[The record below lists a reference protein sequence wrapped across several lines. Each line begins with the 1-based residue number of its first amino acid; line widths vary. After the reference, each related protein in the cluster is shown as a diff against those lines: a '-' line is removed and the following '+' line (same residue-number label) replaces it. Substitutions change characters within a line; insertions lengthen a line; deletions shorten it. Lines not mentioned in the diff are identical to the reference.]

1 MGVADGSTMSA
12 STGKL
17 RDKLKPQQVLVY
29 GLGRSGLGV
38 IRHLERLGW
47 TGAWFDQ
54 AESPV
59 GAEEAITKGFP
70 RLPNLESD
78 QMKSGGFD
86 LVVAAPGV
94 MFLHPDLVRLRATGF
109 ETIGE
114 AELCFRTLTTP
125 TIGVTGTA
133 GKGST
138 TALIAHLLRAQNL
151 NALEGGNFDPALLE
165 IAEQCDVAVTELSSF
180 QLERIVSYRPSV
192 AVLTNLGVDHI
203 SDHGS
208 LELYHAAKLKIVQN
222 LQPGDALVVPGG
234 LKLKFITKGRV
245 VRVPESGPI
254 LDLQKNTLLE
264 LADLPAHQH
273 PTNARLAVIA
283 VGLYLEK
290 IGQAC
295 DLEKLRAGLTSFPGV
310 KGRFETIGEF
320 KGTRFIDDS
329 IATRTLA
336 VQAALENA
344 PGPIAWLLGG
354 RDKGAEL
361 KSLIE
366 IALEKVAVI
375 CFFGEAGDKLARPF
389 RKAGVRVV
397 DCSASSGEAALEKCV
412 QSGLRF
418 AMGGSIVLAPLGTSF
433 DQFKDY
439 KARGAAFKAVFER
452 VSGLA
457 AESTVGP
464 VAGGAS

>member
-1 MGVADGSTMSA
+1 MK
-12 STGKL
+12 KL
-17 RDKLKPQQVLVY
+17 EPQNVLVY
-29 GLGRSGLGV
+29 GLGRSGLAV

-54 AESPV
+54 SDAPN
-59 GAEEAITKGFP
+59 GAEEAITRGFP
-70 RLPNLESD
+70 RLNELEAT
-78 QMKSGGFD
+78 GFD

-94 MFLHPDLVRLRATGF
+94 MFLHPDLVRLRAIGL

-114 AELCFRTLTTP
+114 AELCFRTSDTP

-138 TALIAHLLRAQNL
+138 TALIAHLLRTQGV

-165 IAEQCDVAVTELSSF
+165 IADKCDVAVTELSSF

-192 AVLTNLGVDHI
+192 AVLTNLGVDHVN
-203 SDHGS
+203 DHGS

-254 LDLQKNTLLE
+254 LDLQKSIVLE
-264 LADLPAHQH
+264 LADLPSHQH
-273 PTNARLAVIA
+273 PTNARLAVVA

-290 IGQAC
+290 IGRTC
-295 DLEKLRAGLTSFPGV
+295 DLEKLRAGLLSFPGV

-320 KGTRFIDDS
+320 NGTRFIDDS

-344 PGPIAWLLGG
+344 PGPVAWLLGG

-361 KSLIE
+361 KPLLE

-375 CFFGEAGDKLARPF
+375 CFFGESGDKFARPF

-397 DCSASSGEAALEKCV
+397 DCGASTGEAALEKCI
-412 QSGLRF
+412 QTGLRF
-418 AMGGSIVLAPLGTSF
+418 ATGGSILLAPLGTSF

-439 KARGAAFKAVFER
+439 KARGAAFKAAFEK
-452 VSGLA
+452 VTGHNVTGISEL
-457 AESTVGP
+457 EEKLS
-464 VAGGAS
+464 

>member
-1 MGVADGSTMSA
+1 M
-12 STGKL
+12 KL
-17 RDKLKPQQVLVY
+17 EPQRVLVY
-29 GLGRSGLGV
+29 GLGRSGLAV
-38 IRHLERLGW
+38 IRHLERLAW

-54 AESPV
+54 SESPN
-59 GAEEAITKGFP
+59 GAEEAIVRGFP
-70 RLPNLESD
+70 RVPNLEPN
-78 QMKSGGFD
+78 GFD

-94 MFLHPDLVRLRATGF
+94 MFLHPDLVRLRAAGL

-114 AELCFRTLTTP
+114 LELCYRTSDTP

-138 TALIAHLLRAQNL
+138 TALIAHLLRWQNI
-151 NALEGGNFDPALLE
+151 NAVEGGNFDPPLLE
-165 IAEQCDVAVTELSSF
+165 IADKCDVAVAELSSF

-192 AVLTNLGVDHI
+192 AVLTNLGVDHV

-222 LQPGDALVVPGG
+222 LRPSDTLVVPGS
-234 LKLKFITKGRV
+234 LKRKFITKGRV
-245 VRVPESGPI
+245 MRVPESGPI
-254 LDLQKNTLLE
+254 LDLQKNTVLE
-264 LADLPAHQH
+264 LADLPSHQH

-283 VGLYLEK
+283 VGLYLERT
-290 IGQAC
+290 GRTC
-295 DLEKLRAGLTSFPGV
+295 DLEKLRAGLSGFPGV

-320 KGTRFIDDS
+320 NGTRFIDDS

-354 RDKGAEL
+354 RDKGADL
-361 KSLIE
+361 KPLLE

-375 CFFGEAGDKLARPF
+375 CFFGESGDKFARPF
-389 RKAGVRVV
+389 RKAGVKVI
-397 DCSASSGEAALEKCV
+397 DCSASTGEAALEKCV
-412 QSGLRF
+412 QTALRF
-418 AMGGSIVLAPLGTSF
+418 AVGGSVLLAPLGTSF

-439 KARGAAFKAVFER
+439 KARGAAFKAAMQKLAG
-452 VSGLA
+452 VSGL
-457 AESTVGP
+457 EEKPS
-464 VAGGAS
+464 

>member
-1 MGVADGSTMSA
+1 MN
-12 STGKL
+12 
-17 RDKLKPQQVLVY
+17 KLKSQRVLVY
-29 GLGRSGLGV
+29 GLGRSGLAV

-54 AESPV
+54 AESPA
-59 GAEEAITKGFP
+59 GAEEAIARGFP
-70 RLPNLESD
+70 RLPSLD
-78 QMKSGGFD
+78 QMGLESGGFD

-94 MFLHPDLVRLRATGF
+94 MFLHPDLVRLRATGL

-114 AELCFRTLTTP
+114 AELCFRTSDTP

-138 TALIAHLLRAQNL
+138 TALIAHLLRAQNV

-165 IAEQCDVAVTELSSF
+165 IADKCDVAVTELSSF

-192 AVLTNLGVDHI
+192 AVLTNLGVDHVN
-203 SDHGS
+203 DHGS

-245 VRVPESGPI
+245 VRVPESGQI
-254 LDLQKNTLLE
+254 LDAQKNVVLE

-283 VGLYLEK
+283 VCLYLEK
-290 IGQAC
+290 IGQTC
-295 DLEKLRAGLTSFPGV
+295 NLEKLRTGLSSFPGV

-320 KGTRFIDDS
+320 NGTRFIDDS

-361 KSLIE
+361 KPLLE

-375 CFFGEAGDKLARPF
+375 CFFGEAGDKFARPF
-389 RKAGVRVV
+389 RKAGVKVV
-397 DCSASSGEAALEKCV
+397 DCSANTGEAALEKCI
-412 QSGLRF
+412 QNGLRF
-418 AMGGSIVLAPLGTSF
+418 ATGGSILLAPLGTSF

-439 KARGAAFKAVFER
+439 KARGATFKAAMQKVL
-452 VSGLA
+452 GL
-457 AESTVGP
+457 EEKRS
-464 VAGGAS
+464 

>member
-1 MGVADGSTMSA
+1 MSA
-12 STGKL
+12 VTGKL
-17 RDKLKPQQVLVY
+17 RGNLKPQKVLVY
-29 GLGRSGLGV
+29 GLGRSGLAV

-54 AESPV
+54 AEHPA
-59 GAEEAITKGFP
+59 GAEEAITRGFP
-70 RLPNLESD
+70 RLPSLDQLGLEPA
-78 QMKSGGFD
+78 GFD

-94 MFLHPDLVRLRATGF
+94 MFLHPDLVRLRANGF

-138 TALIAHLLRAQNL
+138 TALIAHLLRVQNV

-165 IAEQCDVAVTELSSF
+165 IAEKCDVAVTELSSF

-222 LQPGDALVVPGG
+222 LQPGDTLVVPGG

-245 VRVPESGPI
+245 MRVPESGPI
-254 LDLQKNTLLE
+254 LDLQKNVVLE

-295 DLEKLRAGLTSFPGV
+295 DLEKLRAGLSSFPGV

-320 KGTRFIDDS
+320 NGTRFIDDS

-354 RDKGAEL
+354 RDKGADL
-361 KSLIE
+361 KSLLE
-366 IALEKVAVI
+366 IALEKVVVI
-375 CFFGEAGDKLARPF
+375 CFFGESGDKFARPF

-397 DCSASSGEAALEKCV
+397 DCSASTGEAIFEKCI
-412 QSGLRF
+412 QTGLRF
-418 AMGGSIVLAPLGTSF
+418 AAGGSIVLAPLGTSF

-439 KARGAAFKAVFER
+439 KARGAAFKAAFER
-452 VSGLA
+452 LSEGQA
-457 AESTVGP
+457 
-464 VAGGAS
+464 